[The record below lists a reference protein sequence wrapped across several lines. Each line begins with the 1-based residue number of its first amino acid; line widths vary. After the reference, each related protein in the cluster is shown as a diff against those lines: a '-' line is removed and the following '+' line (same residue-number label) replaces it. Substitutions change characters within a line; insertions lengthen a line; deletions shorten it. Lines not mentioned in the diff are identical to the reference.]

1 MYSNLD
7 GRFINKKGVMMNDQ
21 SQRQITP
28 VVQTNG
34 EQVIPEFLLRKERKD
49 GETEVFQSEDDVG
62 TEDTTDV
69 K

>member
-1 MYSNLD
+1 
-7 GRFINKKGVMMNDQ
+7 MNDQ

-28 VVQTNG
+28 VVQTDG